1 MPVDDEL
8 GDIVNPDNSWADRP
22 PGPLT
27 GAETPPP
34 IGGEDLE
41 QQAPASRRQRARI
54 LIAIS
59 LVVIAAAGIAYLYP
73 SWMAKP
79 KSQPLAA
86 AAAPIAS
93 QTPLP
98 VPSKTYVSDLMH
110 YSVNYPADWAVTPAT
125 QLWHGEWGSW
135 GQPDI
140 DHLDGKYVAF
150 WGTSQPLRPGQSATK
165 WMNQYLATVASNKCG
180 VQENLAVAGHAGV
193 IDLNG
198 CNSTELPGRIYDV
211 VVVAGGRGYNFSME
225 GAVDHPFLLAM
236 LATVKLP

>member
-8 GDIVNPDNSWADRP
+8 GDIVNPDISWAYRP
-22 PGPLT
+22 TGLLT
-27 GAETPPP
+27 GAESPPH
-34 IGGEDLE
+34 IGGDDLE
-41 QQAPASRRQRARI
+41 HQAPASRRQRARV

-59 LVVIAAAGIAYLYP
+59 LVVITAAGVAYLYP
-73 SWMAKP
+73 NWMAKP
-79 KSQPLAA
+79 KRAALAA
-86 AAAPIAS
+86 AATPIAS
-93 QTPLP
+93 QTRLP
-98 VPSKTYVSDLMH
+98 VPSETYVSILMH

-125 QLWHGEWGSW
+125 QLWNGEWGNW

-140 DHLDGKYVAF
+140 DHLDGKYLAF

-165 WMNQYLATVASNKCG
+165 WMNQYLAAVASNKCG
-180 VQENLAVAGHAGV
+180 VQEHVAVAGHAGV

-198 CNSTELPGRIYDV
+198 CNSTELPGRVYDV

-225 GAVDHPFLLAM
+225 GSVDHPLLLAM